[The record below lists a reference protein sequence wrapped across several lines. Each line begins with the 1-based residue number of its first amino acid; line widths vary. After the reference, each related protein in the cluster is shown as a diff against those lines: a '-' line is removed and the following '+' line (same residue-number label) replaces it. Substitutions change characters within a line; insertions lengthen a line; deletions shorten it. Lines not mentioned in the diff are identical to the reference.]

1 MTNGF
6 SRFELMLI
14 HRLETLETLTKEQH
28 QSFEALRL
36 DFITHKTRINT
47 RVAIVGA
54 IFGALVTAGNIL
66 HIFL

>member
-28 QSFEALRL
+28 ASFEALRL
-36 DFITHKTRINT
+36 DFITHKTAINT
-47 RVAIVGA
+47 RVAIIA
-54 IFGALVTAGNIL
+54 SLFGVTVTVANVLVKL
-66 HIFL
+66 L